1 MYVILHYS
9 LPILKDND
17 NALSLLFFSNANT
30 LVETFKRTRT
40 RFFSFFDIVQ
50 VDERDLPAVD
60 EIAVPAV
67 SELPISESQ
76 G

>member
-1 MYVILHYS
+1 MNT
-9 LPILKDND
+9 ND
-17 NALSLLFFSNANT
+17 NIEEQVEALKMNRKSVGT
-30 LVETFKRTRT
+30 LKMLRHPTGPELG
-40 RFFSFFDIVQ
+40 FFSFFDIVQ

>member
-1 MYVILHYS
+1 MLRHPTAPE
-9 LPILKDND
+9 LG
-17 NALSLLFFSNANT
+17 FF
-30 LVETFKRTRT
+30 L
-40 RFFSFFDIVQ
+40 FFDIVQ

-67 SELPISESQ
+67 SELSISESQ